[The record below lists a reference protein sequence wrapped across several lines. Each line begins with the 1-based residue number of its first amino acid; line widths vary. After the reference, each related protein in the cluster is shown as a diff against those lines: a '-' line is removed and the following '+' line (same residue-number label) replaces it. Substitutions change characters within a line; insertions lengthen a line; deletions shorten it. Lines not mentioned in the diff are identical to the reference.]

1 MRLIRDRSIILGSV
15 LLLAACREA
24 KVESY
29 RVPKEASPPAPLD
42 MPSTQSGPDM
52 ASTPVP
58 TASGAELVWT
68 TPDHWVAQPGAPMR
82 KAGYK
87 ITAPDG
93 GTAELTVTAFPGD
106 VGGDLA
112 NVNRWRNQLQLAPL
126 AAAELPA
133 TLQTVSTDALEFKL
147 TAIDNGTQSTLAAWV
162 MHDGGSWFFKL
173 TGSASVVAA
182 EKPAFVEFLKTIKAE

>member
-87 ITAPDG
+87 ITAADG

-112 NVNRWRNQLQLAPL
+112 NVNRWRDQS
-126 AAAELPA
+126 EVPA
-133 TLQTVSTDALEFKL
+133 TSPISDALSKDMKKRGFRFVGSTIL
-147 TAIDNGTQSTLAAWV
+147 YAHLQATGLINDHLLGCFRHTQCR
-162 MHDGGSWFFKL
+162 
-173 TGSASVVAA
+173 
-182 EKPAFVEFLKTIKAE
+182 